1 MRIIKLLLLSI
12 GLFIFEPI
20 SGSVIYNPT
29 KKIKYIKRLHKKKKR
44 YRFRVKRKI
53 NNMSSSVLFWFLFLL
68 TIVFMLLIFGFL
80 MGLKIPVWGMTL
92 YLMFCLLVI
101 LFFIV
106 LGIVW
111 LGDKISRMKRW
122 FNQRLVQF
130 FLIKSGQN
138 FLLCRLFPIPPLI
151 KPQLVFLR
159 YYNLY

>member
-20 SGSVIYNPT
+20 SGSVIYNPP

-44 YRFRVKRKI
+44 YRFKVKRKI
-53 NNMSSSVLFWFLFLL
+53 NNMSSSALFWFLFLL

-80 MGLKIPVWGMTL
+80 MGLKIPVWGMAL

-111 LGDKISRMKRW
+111 LGDKISRMKR
-122 FNQRLVQF
+122 
-130 FLIKSGQN
+130 
-138 FLLCRLFPIPPLI
+138 
-151 KPQLVFLR
+151 
-159 YYNLY
+159 